1 MMSNNNLYIN
11 LSNGVMLKSING
23 VIILER
29 GGVNLVVIDKHGL
42 MLAPQTPLQAL
53 KELIEML
60 ADDTKIKRL
69 KKAVK
74 DYIDD
79 GMTIK
84 LKVERS

>member
-1 MMSNNNLYIN
+1 MSNNNLYIN

-42 MLAPQTPLQAL
+42 ILAPETPLQAL
-53 KELIEML
+53 KELIEMMT
-60 ADDTKIKRL
+60 DDTKIKRL

-74 DYIDD
+74 NYIDD
-79 GMTIK
+79 GMMIK
-84 LKVERS
+84 LKVERD

>member
-1 MMSNNNLYIN
+1 MSNNNLYIN

-42 MLAPQTPLQAL
+42 MLAPDTPLQAL
-53 KELIEML
+53 KELIEMMT
-60 ADDTKIKRL
+60 DETKIKRL

-79 GMTIK
+79 GMMIK
-84 LKVERS
+84 LKVERD

>member
-1 MMSNNNLYIN
+1 MSNNNLYIN

-23 VIILER
+23 VISLER

-42 MLAPQTPLQAL
+42 MLSPQTPLQAL

-79 GMTIK
+79 GTTIK
-84 LKVERS
+84 LKVERD

>member
-1 MMSNNNLYIN
+1 MSNNNLYIN

-23 VIILER
+23 VIYLER
-29 GGVNLVVIDKHGL
+29 GGINLVVIDKHGL

-53 KELIEML
+53 KEMIEMMT
-60 ADDTKIKRL
+60 DETKIKRL

-79 GMTIK
+79 GMMIK
-84 LKVERS
+84 LKVERD

>member
-1 MMSNNNLYIN
+1 M
-11 LSNGVMLKSING
+11 
-23 VIILER
+23 
-29 GGVNLVVIDKHGL
+29 
-42 MLAPQTPLQAL
+42 
-53 KELIEML
+53 IEML

-84 LKVERS
+84 LKVERD

>member
-1 MMSNNNLYIN
+1 MSNNNLYIN

-42 MLAPQTPLQAL
+42 ILAPETPLQAL
-53 KELIEML
+53 KELIEMMT
-60 ADDTKIKRL
+60 DDTKIKRL

-74 DYIDD
+74 NYIDD

-84 LKVERS
+84 LKVERD

>member
-1 MMSNNNLYIN
+1 MSNNNLYIN

-29 GGVNLVVIDKHGL
+29 GGVNLLVIDKHGL
-42 MLAPQTPLQAL
+42 ILAPETPLQAL
-53 KELIEML
+53 KELIEMMT
-60 ADDTKIKRL
+60 DETKIKRL

-79 GMTIK
+79 GMMIK
-84 LKVERS
+84 LKVERV

>member
-1 MMSNNNLYIN
+1 MSNNNLYIN

-29 GGVNLVVIDKHGL
+29 GGVNLLVIDKHGL
-42 MLAPQTPLQAL
+42 ILAPETPLQAL
-53 KELIEML
+53 KELIEMMT
-60 ADDTKIKRL
+60 DETKIKRL

-79 GMTIK
+79 GVMIK

>member
-1 MMSNNNLYIN
+1 
-11 LSNGVMLKSING
+11 MLKSING

-42 MLAPQTPLQAL
+42 MLAPETPLEAL

-79 GMTIK
+79 GVMIK
-84 LKVERS
+84 LKVERD

>member
-60 ADDTKIKRL
+60 ADETKIKRL

-79 GMTIK
+79 GMMIK
-84 LKVERS
+84 LKIERD

>member
-1 MMSNNNLYIN
+1 MSNNNLYIN

-29 GGVNLVVIDKHGL
+29 GGVNLLVIDKHGL
-42 MLAPQTPLQAL
+42 ILAPETPLQAL
-53 KELIEML
+53 KELIEMMT
-60 ADDTKIKRL
+60 DETKIKRL

-79 GMTIK
+79 GMMIK
-84 LKVERS
+84 LKVERD

>member
-1 MMSNNNLYIN
+1 MSNNNLYID

-23 VIILER
+23 VITLER

-53 KELIEML
+53 KELIEMMT
-60 ADDTKIKRL
+60 DETKIKRL

-79 GMTIK
+79 GVMIK
-84 LKVERS
+84 LKVERD

>member
-1 MMSNNNLYIN
+1 MSNNNLYIN

-60 ADDTKIKRL
+60 ADETKIKRL

-74 DYIDD
+74 DYTDD
-79 GMTIK
+79 GMMIK
-84 LKVERS
+84 LKIERD

>member
-1 MMSNNNLYIN
+1 
-11 LSNGVMLKSING
+11 MLKSING

-29 GGVNLVVIDKHGL
+29 GGVNLVVIDKYGL
-42 MLAPQTPLQAL
+42 MLAPETPLQAL

-79 GMTIK
+79 GVMIK

>member
-84 LKVERS
+84 LKVERD